1 MQRINF
7 DCSTKN
13 IPIPTNKEYHKRL
26 IEMTGKLINRM
37 RWRAYHFLKPS
48 TINNEQ
54 QTYGFKSK
62 KTPPQVP
69 ELNEFETKMTN
80 MIHNIEFRTPRPSEF
95 QHKLSEHTE
104 AINKDANLYIPADK
118 TTNFYRMTTDNYK
131 SLLKKNIE
139 KEYKKAPV
147 DTVSEINNQAKDI
160 ARNLNLS
167 DRIETLAQNEAFISL
182 KDHKDNFSNNPTCR
196 LINPTK
202 SEIGKVSKCILDRI
216 NKDIINKTGVKQWK
230 STKDTL
236 NWFNSITGKER
247 HSFIT
252 FDIVNFYPSISS
264 KLLEDALKFAEAH
277 TDIPA
282 QEKEIIW
289 HAKQSLLYNG
299 NIVWTKKNSSNSFD
313 VTMGSFDG
321 AETCELVGSYLLHQ
335 LPETIRNQVGLYRD
349 DGLGAFENSP
359 QCLERIKKQICKVF
373 KDNGLKITID
383 ANKKIV
389 NFLDVTLD
397 LNKGTHEPYLK
408 PNNKPLYVHN
418 ESNHPPSIIKNIPL
432 AINKRLNELSS
443 NKESFDKASPEYQR
457 ALEKSGYN
465 YDLKFEATNNQ
476 ATERRSRRRN
486 ITWYNP
492 PFSKN
497 VATNVGRKFRNI
509 VKESFKSGHPLQKIF
524 NKNTLK
530 ISYSC
535 MPNLERKI
543 NTHNKSILRENPQQ
557 SERMCNCRSKPDCP
571 LKGECLS
578 NNVIYQATVKTN
590 DTKETY
596 IGLTGDRF
604 KTRFNNHTCSFRDN
618 NKRNSTELSKHI
630 WSLKDNNI
638 RYAVDWKIMARANP
652 YSNIG
657 KKCNLCIMEKYF
669 IICKPE
675 TCTLNKRNELASA
688 CRHANKFLIKNG

>member
-1 MQRINF
+1 
-7 DCSTKN
+7 
-13 IPIPTNKEYHKRL
+13 
-26 IEMTGKLINRM
+26 
-37 RWRAYHFLKPS
+37 
-48 TINNEQ
+48 
-54 QTYGFKSK
+54 
-62 KTPPQVP
+62 
-69 ELNEFETKMTN
+69 
-80 MIHNIEFRTPRPSEF
+80 
-95 QHKLSEHTE
+95 
-104 AINKDANLYIPADK
+104 
-118 TTNFYRMTTDNYK
+118 
-131 SLLKKNIE
+131 
-139 KEYKKAPV
+139 
-147 DTVSEINNQAKDI
+147 
-160 ARNLNLS
+160 
-167 DRIETLAQNEAFISL
+167 
-182 KDHKDNFSNNPTCR
+182 
-196 LINPTK
+196 
-202 SEIGKVSKCILDRI
+202 VSKCILDRI
-216 NKDIINKTGVKQWK
+216 NKDIINKSGVKQWK

-264 KLLEDALKFAEAH
+264 KLLEDALKFAEAY
-277 TDIPA
+277 TDISA

-289 HAKQSLLYNG
+289 HAKQSLLYNS
-299 NIVWTKKNSSNSFD
+299 NIAWTKKNSSNSFD

-349 DGLGAFENSP
+349 DGLGAFETSP

-373 KDNGLKITID
+373 KSNGLKITID

-465 YDLKFEATNNQ
+465 YDLKYEATNNQ

-543 NTHNKSILRENPQQ
+543 NTHNKSTLRENPQQ
-557 SERMCNCRSKPDCP
+557 PERMCNCRSKPDCP

-638 RYAVDWKIMARANP
+638 RYAVDWKIMARANS

>member
-1 MQRINF
+1 M
-7 DCSTKN
+7 
-13 IPIPTNKEYHKRL
+13 
-26 IEMTGKLINRM
+26 
-37 RWRAYHFLKPS
+37 
-48 TINNEQ
+48 
-54 QTYGFKSK
+54 
-62 KTPPQVP
+62 
-69 ELNEFETKMTN
+69 
-80 MIHNIEFRTPRPSEF
+80 
-95 QHKLSEHTE
+95 
-104 AINKDANLYIPADK
+104 
-118 TTNFYRMTTDNYK
+118 
-131 SLLKKNIE
+131 
-139 KEYKKAPV
+139 
-147 DTVSEINNQAKDI
+147 
-160 ARNLNLS
+160 
-167 DRIETLAQNEAFISL
+167 
-182 KDHKDNFSNNPTCR
+182 
-196 LINPTK
+196 
-202 SEIGKVSKCILDRI
+202 
-216 NKDIINKTGVKQWK
+216 
-230 STKDTL
+230 
-236 NWFNSITGKER
+236 
-247 HSFIT
+247 
-252 FDIVNFYPSISS
+252 
-264 KLLEDALKFAEAH
+264 
-277 TDIPA
+277 
-282 QEKEIIW
+282 
-289 HAKQSLLYNG
+289 
-299 NIVWTKKNSSNSFD
+299 
-313 VTMGSFDG
+313 
-321 AETCELVGSYLLHQ
+321 
-335 LPETIRNQVGLYRD
+335 
-349 DGLGAFENSP
+349 
-359 QCLERIKKQICKVF
+359 F

>member
-1 MQRINF
+1 MRCCCCIGEIALHAILF
-7 DCSTKN
+7 LS
-13 IPIPTNKEYHKRL
+13 PI
-26 IEMTGKLINRM
+26 
-37 RWRAYHFLKPS
+37 FLK
-48 TINNEQ
+48 
-54 QTYGFKSK
+54 SK
-62 KTPPQVP
+62 RSPPQVP

-80 MIHNIEFRTPRPSEF
+80 MIHNIEFRKPRPSEF
-95 QHKLSEHTE
+95 QCKLSEHTE
-104 AINKDANLYIPADK
+104 AINKDPNLYIPADK

-131 SLLKKNIE
+131 SLLKKSIE

-147 DTVSEINNQAKDI
+147 DTASEINNQAKDK

-167 DRIETLAQNEAFISL
+167 DRIETLAQNEAFITL
-182 KDHKDNFSNNPTCR
+182 KDHKDNFPNNPTCR

-216 NKDIINKTGVKQWK
+216 NKDIINKSGVKQWK

-264 KLLEDALKFAEAH
+264 KLLEDALKFAEAY
-277 TDIPA
+277 TDISA

-289 HAKQSLLYNG
+289 HAKQSLLYNS
-299 NIVWTKKNSSNSFD
+299 NIAWTKKNSSNSFD

-321 AETCELVGSYLLHQ
+321 AETCELVGSYLLRQ

-349 DGLGAFENSP
+349 DGLGAFETSP
-359 QCLERIKKQICKVF
+359 HCLERIKKQICKVF
-373 KDNGLKITID
+373 KSNGLKITID

-465 YDLKFEATNNQ
+465 YDLKYEATNNQ

-543 NTHNKSILRENPQQ
+543 NTHNKSTLRENPQQ
-557 SERMCNCRSKPDCP
+557 PERMCNCRSKPDCP

-630 WSLKDNNI
+630 WSL
-638 RYAVDWKIMARANP
+638 
-652 YSNIG
+652 
-657 KKCNLCIMEKYF
+657 
-669 IICKPE
+669 
-675 TCTLNKRNELASA
+675 
-688 CRHANKFLIKNG
+688 